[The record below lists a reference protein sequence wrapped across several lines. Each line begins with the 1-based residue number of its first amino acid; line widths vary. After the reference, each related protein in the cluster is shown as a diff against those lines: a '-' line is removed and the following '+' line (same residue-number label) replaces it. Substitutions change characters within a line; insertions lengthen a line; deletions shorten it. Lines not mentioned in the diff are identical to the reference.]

1 MLLLWALLIA
11 ISGNAQKAST
21 NGKGSISGRI
31 TDSATGQPVEFASIS
46 LALQTNDQEIN
57 GMMTDDKGSFVLI
70 NVAEGAYKLSVF
82 SIGYKS
88 GVKNNIV
95 VSKTNPNVTI
105 GNIKLV
111 NASSKLKE
119 VVVAADKNTV
129 EYKVDKTIYNVD
141 KDVTSQTGVATDV
154 LKKIPEVQVDVNGNV
169 ELQGNADIRF
179 LINGKPS
186 TIFGNNLADVLQSI
200 PASQIQ
206 SIEVITSPGAKYNAE
221 GTAGIINIIL
231 KKSEAEGINGNL
243 SLSGGTRLENG
254 SFNFSARKGHVGAHA
269 FLSGNGQLTSATLNS
284 INRFGHDTGST
295 YSHLLQNGPSN
306 YNRVGYQSGIGLDWD
321 ITPKDIVSGDLGYD
335 YFSNNNSGTFTSENT
350 ITGKSGNVLSDVT
363 DAINLTQNG
372 HEAEVSWDISYK
384 HTFNKK
390 DHELDIQVSSPS
402 WNNYV
407 HYVHTEQN
415 LLNDSTYSGSYG
427 DNPGS
432 FKEKNISVNYTQP
445 VTENI
450 SLEAGAK
457 AVLEDITST
466 SDVYLL
472 DPATDNY
479 NYSIT
484 QSSLLNYK
492 SDVYAGYLSV
502 GLKLFKWLDLKTGIR
517 YEYTQLSA
525 SYSPSGNV
533 DIQPYGMFV
542 PSAAFSHT
550 FKNEQT
556 LKLTYSRRIHR
567 PDYFDLSPFV
577 NAGDPQYVFTG
588 NPALQPEI
596 SNKIELG
603 YNKAIKKGGNLY
615 LTLFYRLN
623 THDVQPYSTY
633 YPTYKI
639 GDSTYNNVSVTIPE
653 NIGRETNIGT
663 NIFASIPVKKQIT
676 LRSNISLFY
685 RDINTGLSTGGNIS
699 GFNYSLNLNGTYNF
713 SKTVT
718 AEFFAN
724 YNSTRIN
731 AQGTYPAFFSYTF
744 AIRKELFGGK
754 GSIAITATNPFNYY
768 VNQTTNLTGNNF
780 TVITINEFPYQ
791 SFGFNFT
798 YKFGKLEFNNEE
810 SNSNPNDSE
819 DN

>member
-1 MLLLWALLIA
+1 
-11 ISGNAQKAST
+11 
-21 NGKGSISGRI
+21 
-31 TDSATGQPVEFASIS
+31 
-46 LALQTNDQEIN
+46 
-57 GMMTDDKGSFVLI
+57 
-70 NVAEGAYKLSVF
+70 
-82 SIGYKS
+82 
-88 GVKNNIV
+88 
-95 VSKTNPNVTI
+95 
-105 GNIKLV
+105 
-111 NASSKLKE
+111 
-119 VVVAADKNTV
+119 
-129 EYKVDKTIYNVD
+129 
-141 KDVTSQTGVATDV
+141 
-154 LKKIPEVQVDVNGNV
+154 
-169 ELQGNADIRF
+169 
-179 LINGKPS
+179 
-186 TIFGNNLADVLQSI
+186 
-200 PASQIQ
+200 
-206 SIEVITSPGAKYNAE
+206 
-221 GTAGIINIIL
+221 
-231 KKSEAEGINGNL
+231 
-243 SLSGGTRLENG
+243 
-254 SFNFSARKGHVGAHA
+254 
-269 FLSGNGQLTSATLNS
+269 
-284 INRFGHDTGST
+284 
-295 YSHLLQNGPSN
+295 
-306 YNRVGYQSGIGLDWD
+306 
-321 ITPKDIVSGDLGYD
+321 
-335 YFSNNNSGTFTSENT
+335 
-350 ITGKSGNVLSDVT
+350 
-363 DAINLTQNG
+363 
-372 HEAEVSWDISYK
+372 
-384 HTFNKK
+384 
-390 DHELDIQVSSPS
+390 
-402 WNNYV
+402 
-407 HYVHTEQN
+407 N

-685 RDINTGLSTGGNIS
+685 RDINTGLSTGGN
-699 GFNYSLNLNGTYNF
+699 
-713 SKTVT
+713 
-718 AEFFAN
+718 
-724 YNSTRIN
+724 
-731 AQGTYPAFFSYTF
+731 
-744 AIRKELFGGK
+744 
-754 GSIAITATNPFNYY
+754 
-768 VNQTTNLTGNNF
+768 
-780 TVITINEFPYQ
+780 
-791 SFGFNFT
+791 
-798 YKFGKLEFNNEE
+798 
-810 SNSNPNDSE
+810 
-819 DN
+819 